1 MDFRW
6 EIFIESL
13 PFLLSGSLVTI
24 KVAIWAMIGSI
35 IFGLVIALTR
45 ISNFRILS
53 TMSFLYVQLMRGT
66 PLLVL
71 LTVIYYG
78 LPRIGLRL
86 DPFVAGVLGLSMCDG
101 AYMGEIFRSG
111 IQSIHKG
118 QIEAAK
124 ALGVPSRKIMQYII
138 LPQAMRVIIPP
149 MTSESVIILKNASLL
164 SVIAISELM
173 QTGLNIIAWK
183 ANVFTPLVGVTVFYL
198 LMTLPL
204 IYLSDK
210 LEKKMGAHNK

>member
-1 MDFRW
+1 LDFRW

>member
-45 ISNFRILS
+45 ISNFRILN

>member
-1 MDFRW
+1 LDFRW

-45 ISNFRILS
+45 ISNFRILN